1 MDAAPLI
8 PVVSLET
15 IGDGLSDEKV
25 VEAQR

>member
-1 MDAAPLI
+1 VDAAPLI

-25 VEAQR
+25 VEARG